1 MIVSDLM
8 AMTIVEKILAKAAGR
23 DTVIPG
29 EYLEVRPTS
38 KTVLAAHNGRAKG
51 MPEMIANGWK
61 LFDPERVMIV
71 DGHLGASASHRA
83 AEGRELTRQWMKAMG
98 VPSKNFLRL
107 GRGGIENM
115 VAAEQCWALPGDV
128 FVQGAN
134 GHISTAGALGAFV
147 CALSYETLA
156 YLVRGK
162 TWFKVPPTL
171 RVNAIGAAPVGVYP
185 RDVSEA
191 LLRQIGPTGAAG
203 AVIEWAGDYIEKLSM
218 DGRLSICSQALFSA
232 GWTAIVNP
240 DATTLEYVRS
250 RTTEKF
256 DPVVSDPDASYR
268 NTVTIDVSV
277 LEPVV
282 VVPPSRWDI
291 RNVDTVVGRPVTK
304 GFVGSDAGGWLDD
317 LRLAARVLKGQT
329 LHDDVVLNITPGTV
343 EVLKGALHEGLLEIF
358 FDAGCVVPTPNEGM
372 ECGYN
377 TPLELDDVC
386 IATAQTN
393 YPGRMGSET
402 AEIYLGNAAVVAASC
417 ITGEITDPRSFLQ

>member
-1 MIVSDLM
+1 M
-8 AMTIVEKILAKAAGR
+8 AMTVVEKILARAAG
-23 DTVIPG
+23 DATVVPG
-29 EYLEVRPTS
+29 DYLEIRPTS
-38 KTVLAAHNGRAKG
+38 KTVLAAHNGKSKG
-51 MPEMIANGWK
+51 MTDMLANGWQ
-61 LFDPERVMIV
+61 LFDPARVMIV

-83 AEGRELTRQWMKAMG
+83 AEGRELTRQWMAAMG
-98 VPSKNFLRL
+98 VPSENFVRL

-115 VAAEQCWALPGDV
+115 VSAERCWALPGDV

-162 TWFKVPPTL
+162 TWVKVPPTL
-171 RVNAIGAAPVGVYP
+171 RVNAVGEPPPGVYP

-203 AVIEWAGDYIEKLSM
+203 AIIEWGGDYIENLSM
-218 DGRLSICSQALFSA
+218 DGRLAICSQALFSA

-240 DATTLEYVRS
+240 DDTTTEYVRS
-250 RTTEKF
+250 RTDAPF
-256 DPVVSDPDASYR
+256 DPLVSDPDADYWK
-268 NTVTIDVSV
+268 TVTIDVSS
-277 LEPVV
+277 LEPIV

-291 RNVDTVVGRPVTK
+291 RGIDSVVGKPVTK

-317 LRLAARVLKGQT
+317 LRLAARVLEGKT
-329 LHDDVVLNITPGTV
+329 LHDEVVLNITPGTV
-343 EVLKGALHEGLLEIF
+343 EVLKGALREGLLEIF

-377 TPLELDDVC
+377 TPLECDDVC

-402 AEIYLGNAAVVAASC
+402 AEIYLANAAVVAASC
-417 ITGEITDPRSFLQ
+417 VEGRITDPRPYLG